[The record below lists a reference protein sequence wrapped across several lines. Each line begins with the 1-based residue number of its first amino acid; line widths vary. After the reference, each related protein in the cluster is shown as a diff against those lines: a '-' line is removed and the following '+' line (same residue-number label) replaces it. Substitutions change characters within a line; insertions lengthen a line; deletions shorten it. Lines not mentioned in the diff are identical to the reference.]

1 MKLNIKSLSDIGPLH
16 VVELKSTH
24 PLDGD
29 RCVGFMPIASGFQRS
44 SLIFSGVSLDLKQSA
59 TLIGFGK
66 TDTRSLLVQREE
78 SLNDD

>member
-1 MKLNIKSLSDIGPLH
+1 MKLNIKSFSDIGPLH

-24 PLDGD
+24 LLDGGC
-29 RCVGFMPIASGFQRS
+29 CVGFMPVTTSLQRS
-44 SLIFSGVSLDLKQSA
+44 SPIFSGVSLDLKQSA

>member
-1 MKLNIKSLSDIGPLH
+1 MKLNIKSFLDIGPLH

-24 PLDGD
+24 LLDGD
-29 RCVGFMPIASGFQRS
+29 RCVGTMSVTMIDQRS
-44 SLIFSGVSLDLKQSA
+44 PLTFSGVSLDLKQSA
-59 TLIGFGK
+59 TLVGFGK